1 MTALEEEAEVANE
14 PPRLSKAAKA
24 AAFDYLCRAL
34 SLATSPPR
42 TEEPDWVAL
51 VEQANRERVVT
62 NLHVAFRERG
72 WPANAPDDL
81 MEYLALV
88 YEANAGQ
95 NRAIRRQALE
105 LAAILREAGVAFVFL
120 KGTNWL
126 LEAGED
132 RLGERWLS
140 DIDLAIAPADWQKA
154 LTAVAATG
162 FRPVADPAIYERH
175 FHHVPLARPG
185 DQVTI
190 ELHQHLG
197 WQRYLLTV
205 DEVIAAAERD
215 PASGN
220 APRCGIAHR
229 FIFGSLHAQ
238 LQNMEYAAG
247 TFSLRD
253 LCDIQHLMAAHGAKL
268 DWPGIAAFGRER
280 GIEPYLAASLYLC
293 RRLLGTD
300 IPAPFAGNGAAER
313 HAARCL
319 MQHRGILRPRLTSY
333 AVRLTSLLD
342 SRRLAYEM
350 DCEQAPWYVRQPK
363 VALGR
368 LESVWRR
375 LVHGRR
381 TPDSPFAVEGSSTE
395 P

>member
-1 MTALEEEAEVANE
+1 MTAQEEAAEVANV
-14 PPRLSKAAKA
+14 PRLSRAAKA

-34 SLATSPPR
+34 SLKASPSSS
-42 TEEPDWVAL
+42 EEPDWVAL

-62 NLHVAFRERG
+62 NLHVAFRDRG
-72 WPANAPDDL
+72 WPQGAPDDL
-81 MEYLALV
+81 KDYLALV
-88 YEANAGQ
+88 YEANAEQ
-95 NRAIRRQALE
+95 NRGIRRQALE
-105 LAAILREAGVAFVFL
+105 LAAILREAGAGFVFL

-126 LEAGED
+126 LEASED
-132 RLGERWLS
+132 RIGERWLA
-140 DIDLAIAPADWQKA
+140 DIDLAIAPADWQKGLA
-154 LTAVAATG
+154 AVEAAG
-162 FRPVADPAIYERH
+162 FRAAADPAIYERH
-175 FHHVPLARPG
+175 FHHVPLARVG
-185 DQVTI
+185 DRVTI
-190 ELHQHLG
+190 ELHRHLG

-205 DEVIAAAERD
+205 DEAVGAAERD
-215 PASGN
+215 PGSEN
-220 APRCGIAHR
+220 APRCSVPHR

-253 LCDIQHLMAAHGAKL
+253 LCDIQHLMAAHGARL
-268 DWPGIAAFGRER
+268 DWPAIAAFARER
-280 GIEPYLAASLYLC
+280 GIAPYLAASLYLC
-293 RRLLGTD
+293 RRLLGTE
-300 IPAPFAGNGAAER
+300 IPAPFAGDGAAER
-313 HAARCL
+313 HATRCL
-319 MQHRGILRPRLTSY
+319 MQHRGNLRPRLTGY

-350 DCEQAPWYVRQPK
+350 DCERAPWYVRQPK

-381 TPDSPFAVEGSSTE
+381 TPDSPVDPEGTAVA

>member
-1 MTALEEEAEVANE
+1 MTALEEEAEVAQE

-34 SLATSPPR
+34 SLRAAPSP
-42 TEEPDWVAL
+42 TEAPDWVAL
-51 VEQANRERVVT
+51 VERANRERVVT
-62 NLHVAFRERG
+62 NLHVAFRDRG
-72 WPANAPDDL
+72 WPVSAPDDL
-81 MEYLALV
+81 KEYLALV
-88 YEANAGQ
+88 YEANAEQ
-95 NRAIRRQALE
+95 NRGIRRQALE
-105 LAAILREAGVAFVFL
+105 LAAILRAAGVAFVFL
-120 KGTNWL
+120 KGANWL
-126 LEAGED
+126 LEAGEE
-132 RLGERWLS
+132 RIGERWLS

-154 LTAVAATG
+154 LAATEAAG
-162 FRPVADPAIYERH
+162 FKPAADPAIYERH
-175 FHHVPLARPG
+175 FHYVPLARSG

-205 DEVIAAAERD
+205 DEVIAAARRD
-215 PASGN
+215 PATQN

-253 LCDIQHLMAAHGAKL
+253 LCDIQHLMAAHGAEL
-268 DWPGIAAFGRER
+268 DWQSIAAFGHER
-280 GIEPYLAASLYLC
+280 GIAAYLAASLYLC

-300 IPAPFAGNGAAER
+300 IPAPFAGDGAAER
-313 HAARCL
+313 HATRCL
-319 MQHRGILRPRLTSY
+319 MQHRGNLRPRLTSY
-333 AVRLTSLLD
+333 AVRLASLLD

-350 DCEQAPWYVRQPK
+350 NCERAPWYVRQPK

-375 LVHGRR
+375 VVHGRR
-381 TPDSPFAVEGSSTE
+381 TPDSPFDPEGTPRE